1 VHVRFG
7 RVKPYVRVMEP
18 PTADTDMQPCP
29 APPPPARRQS
39 ARGGWLFAFTV
50 LAAAAA
56 LGLLLA
62 RGFPG

>member
-1 VHVRFG
+1 
-7 RVKPYVRVMEP
+7 MEP
-18 PTADTDMQPCP
+18 PTADTDMQAFP

-56 LGLLLA
+56 LGILLA